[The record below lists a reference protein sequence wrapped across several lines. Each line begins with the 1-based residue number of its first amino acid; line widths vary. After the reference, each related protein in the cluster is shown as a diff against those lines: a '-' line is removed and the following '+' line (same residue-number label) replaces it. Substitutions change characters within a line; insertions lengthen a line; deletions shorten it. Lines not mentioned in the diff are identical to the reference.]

1 MQHRDSFWNNYAALS
16 KPVLARSASSA
27 INTGFLC
34 HLPSLCS
41 SVLPPSSRVL
51 HKYVHLFNF
60 LFFSSSLD
68 SDYLPPHLSSFWP
81 SRPHLPLQQK
91 GKVLSRK
98 HSERQKIKGQSFTIL
113 QCSKT
118 AFLIF
123 VLFSFSLF
131 FFFLFFFF
139 LFSFLFPLLF
149 FCFVPGNGMV
159 TFSRLPENTTTS
171 VGCVSR
177 DGTNCVRQNH
187 NARVCRRSC

>member
-1 MQHRDSFWNNYAALS
+1 MQHYR

-34 HLPSLCS
+34 RLPSLRS
-41 SVLPPSSRVL
+41 SELPPSSRVL

-60 LFFSSSLD
+60 LPTFLIFLLGLRLPTYHPTSPLSHPPAPTYPFNKKEKSLAENTARGKK
-68 SDYLPPHLSSFWP
+68 S
-81 SRPHLPLQQK
+81 K
-91 GKVLSRK
+91 GKVLLYCS
-98 HSERQKIKGQSFTIL
+98 

-131 FFFLFFFF
+131 FFF
-139 LFSFLFPLLF
+139 F

-177 DGTNCVRQNH
+177 DGTNCVTQNR